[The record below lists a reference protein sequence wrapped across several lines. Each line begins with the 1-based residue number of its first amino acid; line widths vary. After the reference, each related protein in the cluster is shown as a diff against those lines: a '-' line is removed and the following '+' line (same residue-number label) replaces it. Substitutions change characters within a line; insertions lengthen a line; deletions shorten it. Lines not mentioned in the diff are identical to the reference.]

1 MKKNRN
7 ITDLY
12 SRNVL
17 FTVFITLLFLAVYWS
32 FKEYFRYKEADEKL
46 KEEYINKQKKDIK
59 RRTEKVVDFIEFTN
73 SYVQESV
80 KKDLKE
86 QVYHVYN
93 IANSIYIQNKGVLSD
108 REIKQLI
115 LKNLRNY
122 QTNSKQGNLVI
133 TSLNGMNLL
142 YLPNPELE
150 GKNWIDFEDING
162 DYTIKQEINL
172 INNKKEGFIDGS
184 WLHYS
189 EIKQSDYQKVSYIK
203 IFEPFDWYFSFGDYH
218 SNIISET
225 KKIILEKLKAAKF
238 QKETPIYIISFNGQA
253 ELINSPNYSNG
264 DLIWDIKDPD
274 GIEIVKNELH
284 IARQEEGDY
293 TYYKWAFV
301 DNVYSEAVAYV
312 KGIHSFNW
320 IVGTRINLEKSSVL
334 IPELKKQLF
343 NAHVK
348 RIIELLI
355 ILLVIII
362 SIIIVTI
369 QTKKYILNE
378 FSVYKQILKE
388 SLIQQK
394 SIRFS
399 RFKYDEFKQLALT
412 TNTILKT
419 AKHAK
424 KELHKTED
432 RFQTIL
438 ENVPVMICSIKKN
451 STLNIWNKEC
461 EKTLLY
467 SYSEVRNHPN
477 PISLFY
483 NEEYSELVM
492 SHVQKTDGVFRL
504 YKLKTRDGSE
514 RFQKWAFMKD
524 KGENTICVGYDVTE
538 IINKENELIENQT
551 FLSEILNNIPSPVFF
566 KGLDLSYSGC
576 NNKFCELMGKCEA
589 DIVSKS
595 VFEIVPME
603 NAEVYHKMDLE
614 LLEKG
619 GFQVY
624 EAKVIAADKK
634 LYNYLFTKSIMYDHK
649 GKKSGIIGVMQDIS
663 NIREAENKILMEQEK
678 LRMLNATKDRFFSII
693 AHDLRNPFN
702 AILGLTKRL
711 NQNIKSFNLDVIL
724 EYIQIIHKSTEQTS
738 ILLENL
744 LSWASTQTKSLT
756 PELKDNRIT
765 DLVNQTINVLLESA
779 NVKKIV
785 LNNKIYDDFHV
796 LADANMVLTI
806 LRNIIG
812 NAIKFTPEEG
822 QITITAQI
830 KGECVDIMIKDTGV
844 GMTSEIINNLFK
856 VDQIVQTKGTNE
868 EVGSGLGLVLCKEL
882 IDLNNGKIS
891 IESEENKGSSF
902 IVSLP
907 VSKAN

>member
-1 MKKNRN
+1 
-7 ITDLY
+7 
-12 SRNVL
+12 
-17 FTVFITLLFLAVYWS
+17 
-32 FKEYFRYKEADEKL
+32 
-46 KEEYINKQKKDIK
+46 
-59 RRTEKVVDFIEFTN
+59 
-73 SYVQESV
+73 
-80 KKDLKE
+80 
-86 QVYHVYN
+86 
-93 IANSIYIQNKGVLSD
+93 
-108 REIKQLI
+108 
-115 LKNLRNY
+115 
-122 QTNSKQGNLVI
+122 
-133 TSLNGMNLL
+133 
-142 YLPNPELE
+142 
-150 GKNWIDFEDING
+150 
-162 DYTIKQEINL
+162 
-172 INNKKEGFIDGS
+172 
-184 WLHYS
+184 
-189 EIKQSDYQKVSYIK
+189 
-203 IFEPFDWYFSFGDYH
+203 
-218 SNIISET
+218 
-225 KKIILEKLKAAKF
+225 
-238 QKETPIYIISFNGQA
+238 
-253 ELINSPNYSNG
+253 
-264 DLIWDIKDPD
+264 
-274 GIEIVKNELH
+274 
-284 IARQEEGDY
+284 
-293 TYYKWAFV
+293 
-301 DNVYSEAVAYV
+301 
-312 KGIHSFNW
+312 
-320 IVGTRINLEKSSVL
+320 
-334 IPELKKQLF
+334 
-343 NAHVK
+343 
-348 RIIELLI
+348 
-355 ILLVIII
+355 
-362 SIIIVTI
+362 
-369 QTKKYILNE
+369 
-378 FSVYKQILKE
+378 
-388 SLIQQK
+388 
-394 SIRFS
+394 
-399 RFKYDEFKQLALT
+399 
-412 TNTILKT
+412 
-419 AKHAK
+419 
-424 KELHKTED
+424 
-432 RFQTIL
+432 
-438 ENVPVMICSIKKN
+438 
-451 STLNIWNKEC
+451 
-461 EKTLLY
+461 
-467 SYSEVRNHPN
+467 
-477 PISLFY
+477 
-483 NEEYSELVM
+483 M